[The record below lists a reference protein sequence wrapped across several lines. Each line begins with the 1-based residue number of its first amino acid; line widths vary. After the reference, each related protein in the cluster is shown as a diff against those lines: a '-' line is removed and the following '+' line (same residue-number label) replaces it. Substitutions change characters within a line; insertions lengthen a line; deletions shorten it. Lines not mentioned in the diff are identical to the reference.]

1 MYADHTLTPK
11 EAIRLCAL
19 GTLAMTPMRYGDLAV
34 SIRHF
39 VSRVVGPTPEVM
51 GHSLELL
58 RYEGLVETV
67 EGRDENAL
75 LRLTDDGHAEMR
87 MLLTADL
94 RPSNTELNTLITA
107 LKFRFLHLLPEDE
120 RRVQAELLFAAV
132 EREIARLQDL
142 RAHPSGGTGF
152 LADWLDHHLA
162 VLDGRLAWLG
172 QFRDRLT
179 PEA

>member
-19 GTLAMTPMRYGDLAV
+19 GTLAMAPVRYGELAI

-39 VSRVVGPTPEVM
+39 VSRVIGPTPEVM

-58 RYEGLVETV
+58 KYEGLVETV
-67 EGRDENAL
+67 EGSDDTAL
-75 LRLTDDGHAEMR
+75 LQITDDGRVEMR
-87 MLLTADL
+87 ALLIADL

-107 LKFRFLHLLPEDE
+107 LKFRFLHLLPAQD
-120 RRVQAELLFAAV
+120 RQAQAELLEASV

-142 RAHPSGGTGF
+142 RRHPSGAAPY

-162 VLDGRLAWLG
+162 SLEGRLAWLG
-172 QFRDRLT
+172 RFRETLK
-179 PEA
+179 AG